1 MTDIPTWTIG
11 IGLAAVI
18 ALTAWRLAWLTVS
31 GALAAWVSGTV
42 AMGAGWDWGFTLIS
56 YFVVSSLLSRY
67 RRAEKS
73 QRTRGRLEKPGARDA
88 AQVASNGG
96 LFVIAA
102 LGDWVQPGQTWQILG
117 SGALATSAADT
128 WATEIGSL
136 TSSLPRSIVSG
147 ERVPTGTSG
156 GVSIVGTLAALG
168 GAAFVAV
175 HALGFA
181 WTAPVAFA
189 ALLGGFAGSIL
200 DSVLGATVQGRHW
213 CASCDTDTE
222 RRVHD
227 CGTVTELRGGTPW
240 LNNDGV
246 NALAT
251 VAGAAVSVGVAMG
264 IR

>member
-11 IGLAAVI
+11 TGLAAVI
-18 ALTAWRLAWLTVS
+18 ALTAWRLTWLTAS

-42 AMGAGWDWGFTLIS
+42 AMGAGWDWGITLIS
-56 YFVVSSLLSRY
+56 YFVASSLVSRY
-67 RRAEKS
+67 RRAEKRG
-73 QRTRGRLEKPGARDA
+73 RTAGRLEKPGARDA
-88 AQVASNGG
+88 VQVASNGG

-102 LGDWVQPGQTWQILG
+102 LGDWVQPGHVWQIMG

-128 WATEIGSL
+128 WATELGSL
-136 TSSLPRSIVSG
+136 ASVQPRSIVNG

-156 GVSIVGTLAALG
+156 GVSLVGTLAAVC
-168 GAAFVAV
+168 GAAFVAL
-175 HALGFA
+175 HALVFR
-181 WTAPVAFA
+181 WTVPVTLA
-189 ALLGGFAGSIL
+189 ALVGGFAGSMF
-200 DSVLGATVQGRHW
+200 DSVLGATVQARRW
-213 CASCDTDTE
+213 CGSCGTDTE

-227 CGTVTELRGGTPW
+227 CGTFTELRGGARW

-251 VAGAAVSVGVAMG
+251 VAGAAVSVGVALG

>member
-1 MTDIPTWTIG
+1 M
-11 IGLAAVI
+11 
-18 ALTAWRLAWLTVS
+18 
-31 GALAAWVSGTV
+31 
-42 AMGAGWDWGFTLIS
+42 IS
-56 YFVVSSLLSRY
+56 YFVASTLLSRY
-67 RRAEKS
+67 RRAEKR
-73 QRTRGRLEKPGARDA
+73 QRTQGRLEKPGARDA

-102 LGDWVQPGQTWQILG
+102 MGDWMQPGYVWQIVG

-136 TSSLPRSIVSG
+136 ASALPRSIVSG
-147 ERVPTGTSG
+147 ERVPAGTSG
-156 GVSIVGTLAALG
+156 GVTVVGTLAALG
-168 GAAFVAV
+168 GATFIAV
-175 HALGFA
+175 HALALG
-181 WTAPVAFA
+181 WTVPA
-189 ALLGGFAGSIL
+189 ALGACVGGIAGSL
-200 DSVLGATVQGRHW
+200 FDSILGATVQARHW

-251 VAGAAVSVGVAMG
+251 VAGAAVSLGVALG
-264 IR
+264 TR